1 MELSLVSLV
10 PLKEGSMQAR
20 ELAKQY
26 KLSQLQKMLDQRLG
40 PDQEA
45 ASDMPDFDPNKFSNS
60 EDFGPSANDL
70 DAAITIKRGDSGE
83 MTYGD
88 MLHKNYPNKY
98 GPGGVALDKD
108 TFTKSSKFDRM
119 NESVNEG
126 SMSDLDALAQES
138 KTFKDFIKKI
148 LSDREYNGI
157 FDVEMGEN
165 KKTLEYLKDIF
176 DEAKKNMNEA
186 NMNEAKIKTKEE
198 FNSNASAEQKAM
210 EKKWDSLVT
219 DIALSKSDN
228 KQFRT
233 NMEAKQ
239 EYLEKL
245 NDEGKLKKKYSADKI
260 EGWSTSSSLP
270 GWKVASTVLANKT
283 DENLSEMKSMSADDR
298 TKNMLRTIIHQE
310 VTKLNEADVSQK
322 VKNLAF
328 GIQKAIVSLDPNM
341 SYRDFAKS
349 VAQVLIDDYG
359 THNYEPFI
367 RELKNA
373 LDSTLGDDEVE
384 G

>member
-1 MELSLVSLV
+1 MKLISLV

-20 ELAKQY
+20 ELAKDY
-26 KLSQLQKMLDQRLG
+26 SMSQLQQMLDQRLG

-88 MLHKNYPNKY
+88 MLHKNYPDKY

-108 TFTKSSKFDRM
+108 TFTKSSKFDR
-119 NESVNEG
+119 
-126 SMSDLDALAQES
+126 
-138 KTFKDFIKKI
+138 
-148 LSDREYNGI
+148 
-157 FDVEMGEN
+157 
-165 KKTLEYLKDIF
+165 
-176 DEAKKNMNEA
+176 
-186 NMNEAKIKTKEE
+186 MNEAKIKTKEE

-260 EGWSTSSSLP
+260 EGWSTSSSFP

-310 VTKLNEADVSQK
+310 VTKLNELDTSQK

-328 GIQKAIVSLDPNM
+328 GIQKSIVSLDPNM
-341 SYRDFAKS
+341 PYRVFAKS

>member
-1 MELSLVSLV
+1 
-10 PLKEGSMQAR
+10 
-20 ELAKQY
+20 
-26 KLSQLQKMLDQRLG
+26 
-40 PDQEA
+40 
-45 ASDMPDFDPNKFSNS
+45 
-60 EDFGPSANDL
+60 
-70 DAAITIKRGDSGE
+70 
-83 MTYGD
+83 
-88 MLHKNYPNKY
+88 
-98 GPGGVALDKD
+98 
-108 TFTKSSKFDRM
+108 
-119 NESVNEG
+119 
-126 SMSDLDALAQES
+126 
-138 KTFKDFIKKI
+138 
-148 LSDREYNGI
+148 
-157 FDVEMGEN
+157 
-165 KKTLEYLKDIF
+165 
-176 DEAKKNMNEA
+176 
-186 NMNEAKIKTKEE
+186 
-198 FNSNASAEQKAM
+198 
-210 EKKWDSLVT
+210 
-219 DIALSKSDN
+219 
-228 KQFRT
+228 
-233 NMEAKQ
+233 MEAKQ

-322 VKNLAF
+322 VKNLTF
-328 GIQKAIVSLDPNM
+328 GIQKSIVSLDPNM
-341 SYRDFAKS
+341 PYRVFAKS

>member
-10 PLKEGSMQAR
+10 PLKEGSAKAKA
-20 ELAKQY
+20 LAKQY

-45 ASDMPDFDPNKFSNS
+45 ASDMPNFDPNKFSNS

>member
-157 FDVEMGEN
+157 FDVEMGED

>member
-88 MLHKNYPNKY
+88 MLHKNYPDKY

-157 FDVEMGEN
+157 FDVEMGED

-233 NMEAKQ
+233 NM
-239 EYLEKL
+239 
-245 NDEGKLKKKYSADKI
+245 
-260 EGWSTSSSLP
+260 
-270 GWKVASTVLANKT
+270 
-283 DENLSEMKSMSADDR
+283 
-298 TKNMLRTIIHQE
+298 
-310 VTKLNEADVSQK
+310 
-322 VKNLAF
+322 
-328 GIQKAIVSLDPNM
+328 
-341 SYRDFAKS
+341 
-349 VAQVLIDDYG
+349 
-359 THNYEPFI
+359 
-367 RELKNA
+367 
-373 LDSTLGDDEVE
+373 
-384 G
+384 

>member
-138 KTFKDFIKKI
+138 KTFEDFIKKI